1 MAPLSSLDITI
12 GLVAIAVAAL
22 AVYLFMRAS
31 SSGSSKTPRDEH
43 VSIFVDETVFTPRR
57 RSTASRSNEY
67 QLPKLQRHMASSDVE
82 SARSQ
87 IRTLTLKRELLS
99 MVLKRL
105 FEAEDDGEVTREER
119 VRLSGGYE
127 TELKSLSDDL
137 KQAELVVSLHELES
151 IRDDIL
157 KKFEETLNSTQT
169 RIDTILKE
177 LKIEEE
183 KEPALPPRRRRA
195 PERRE
200 EPPEEEEEAEE
211 EADEEEAPRA
221 RRPRSDVEEK
231 LEQLRMEVL
240 KELEELEKL
249 ELEV

>member
-1 MAPLSSLDITI
+1 
-12 GLVAIAVAAL
+12 
-22 AVYLFMRAS
+22 
-31 SSGSSKTPRDEH
+31 
-43 VSIFVDETVFTPRR
+43 
-57 RSTASRSNEY
+57 
-67 QLPKLQRHMASSDVE
+67 
-82 SARSQ
+82 
-87 IRTLTLKRELLS
+87 

-119 VRLSGGYE
+119 VRLSSGYE
-127 TELKSLSDDL
+127 SELKGLSEDL

-169 RIDTILKE
+169 RIDSIIKE

-183 KEPALPPRRRRA
+183 KEEPAPPPRRRRV

-211 EADEEEAPRA
+211 EAEEEEAPRA